1 MKHIL
6 KLATT
11 LALVLSI
18 AATGFAVVNP
28 NTKLKPS
35 NMMEKQ
41 ITKRKHNKYRR
52 HSRKK
57 IGNKRRTSVRRT
69 YRLTERQ
76 RRYYNQR
83 LLNIFIN

>member
-6 KLATT
+6 RLATT
-11 LALVLSI
+11 LALVLGI
-18 AATGFAVVNP
+18 VATDFAVVKT
-28 NTKLKPS
+28 NTKLKPV
-35 NMMEKQ
+35 NTMEKQ

-52 HSRKK
+52 HSSKK
-57 IGNKRRTSVRRT
+57 IGSKRRISVRRT